1 MQYDK
6 VIYKIMLLL
15 NLNLDSHSTK
25 CSCRGLL
32 EMFVK
37 LQSSYLCQNVDQNV
51 DLNGPLVKYNSFSQM
66 TALYGRKKG
75 KLRSRPTPGIFFQNN
90 FL

>member
-6 VIYKIMLLL
+6 VIYKVMLLL

-25 CSCRGLL
+25 CSRSGLL

-37 LQSSYLCQNVDQNV
+37 LQSSYQCQNVDQNV
-51 DLNGPLVKYNSFSQM
+51 VMN
-66 TALYGRKKG
+66 
-75 KLRSRPTPGIFFQNN
+75 PGISMVHLYRTTVFHR
-90 FL
+90 